1 MVKMLTLNLRYDEF
15 AKPDNMKQRN
25 RMLSFLVTIL
35 EVIILVAGIYLL
47 LRKLSLLEEDLMPA
61 ESQRTVT
68 SSLVFLVAINLL
80 TKLIKWWYR
89 QRGFARRRG
98 VKNFIFG
105 VENIRKLLLVA
116 LFLFTVLSLM
126 GVEPIKL
133 LTSLSIV
140 AAAIAIISKEFV
152 NDLIVGMYY
161 SFSDVFEA
169 GDYVKFHGYKGRVVD
184 IGLLKVKIM
193 NDNDDL
199 VILPNGKVY
208 SEEIINYTRRD
219 VRLMSIDF
227 EMDIKL
233 VKNINS
239 LEKELIE
246 AVADYAE
253 HIEPKSYNLKILE
266 VKKDLLELKFQ
277 YQLIGGKSTF
287 QREIKRKTVRAVFSY
302 VTQQQEM
309 GAGESKEPAAR
320 EESGSEK
327 S

>member
-1 MVKMLTLNLRYDEF
+1 
-15 AKPDNMKQRN
+15 MKKRSPVFN
-25 RMLSFLVTIL
+25 ILVIL
-35 EVIILVAGIYLL
+35 LELIVLVAGSFLL
-47 LRKLSLLEEDLMPA
+47 IRKILILNKGIVTDQ
-61 ESQRTVT
+61 SQRTILT
-68 SSLVFLVAINLL
+68 FFVFLVAINLA
-80 TKLIKWWYR
+80 TRLIKWWYR
-89 QRGFARRRG
+89 QRGYSHRRG

-105 VENIRKLLLVA
+105 VENIRKLLLTA
-116 LFLFTVLSLM
+116 LGIFTFFSLL
-126 GVEPIKL
+126 GVEFGRL
-133 LTSLSIV
+133 FTSLSIV

-161 SFSDVFEA
+161 SFSDIFEA

-184 IGLLKVKIM
+184 IGLVKVKIM

-233 VKNINS
+233 VKEIET

-246 AVADYAE
+246 AVSEYAK
-253 HIEPKSYNLKILE
+253 HIEPESYNLKILE

-277 YQLIGGKSTF
+277 FRLILEASEVRQK
-287 QREIKRKTVRAVFSY
+287 IKRKTVRAVFSY
-302 VTQQQEM
+302 VTSHQV
-309 GAGESKEPAAR
+309 P
-320 EESGSEK
+320 
-327 S
+327 

>member
-1 MVKMLTLNLRYDEF
+1 
-15 AKPDNMKQRN
+15 MKQRS
-25 RMLSFLVTIL
+25 RLLSYLVTLL
-35 EVIILVAGIYLL
+35 EAIALLAGLYLL
-47 LRKLSLLEEDLMPA
+47 LRQILLVDETLVSA
-61 ESQRTVT
+61 NNQRTVV
-68 SSLVFLVAINLL
+68 SALVFLTAINLL
-80 TKLIKWWYR
+80 AKLIKWWYR
-89 QRGFARRRG
+89 QRGYARRRG
-98 VKNFIFG
+98 VKNFVFG
-105 VENIRKLLLVA
+105 VENIRKLLLTG
-116 LFLFTVLSLM
+116 LFLFTFLSLM
-126 GVEPIKL
+126 GVEPLKL

-193 NDNDDL
+193 NDNDDI

-233 VKNINS
+233 VKNIDT
-239 LEKELIE
+239 LEQELIA

-253 HIEPKSYNLKILE
+253 HIESASYNLKILE

-277 YQLIGGKSTF
+277 YQLVGARSTF
-287 QREIKRKTVRAVFSY
+287 QRDIKRKTVRAVFSY
-302 VTQQQEM
+302 VTLQQEM
-309 GAGESKEPAAR
+309 GGTESVGPDIKE
-320 EESGSEK
+320 
-327 S
+327 

>member
-1 MVKMLTLNLRYDEF
+1 MKKRSSVFNILAILLELMVLVGG
-15 AKPDNMKQRN
+15 
-25 RMLSFLVTIL
+25 SFLLIRKIL
-35 EVIILVAGIYLL
+35 ILNNETVA
-47 LRKLSLLEEDLMPA
+47 DQN
-61 ESQRTVT
+61 QRTFLT
-68 SSLVFLVAINLL
+68 FFVFLVAINLA
-80 TKLIKWWYR
+80 TRLIKWWYR
-89 QRGFARRRG
+89 QRGYSRRRG

-105 VENIRKLLLVA
+105 VENIRKLLLTA
-116 LFLFTVLSLM
+116 LGVFTFFSLL
-126 GVEPIKL
+126 GVEFGRL
-133 LTSLSIV
+133 FTSLSIV

-161 SFSDVFEA
+161 SFSDIFEA

-184 IGLLKVKIM
+184 IGLVKVKIM

-233 VKNINS
+233 VKEVEV

-246 AVADYAE
+246 AVSEYAE
-253 HIEPKSYNLKILE
+253 HIEPESYNLKILE

-277 YQLIGGKSTF
+277 FRLILEASEVRQK
-287 QREIKRKTVRAVFSY
+287 IKRKTVRAVFSY
-302 VTQQQEM
+302 VTSHQV
-309 GAGESKEPAAR
+309 P
-320 EESGSEK
+320 
-327 S
+327 

>member
-1 MVKMLTLNLRYDEF
+1 
-15 AKPDNMKQRN
+15 
-25 RMLSFLVTIL
+25 MLSFLITLL
-35 EVIILVAGIYLL
+35 EVVIFVVGFLLL
-47 LRKLSLLEEDLMPA
+47 LRKVLPVEEILVS
-61 ESQRTVT
+61 EHSQRTII
-68 SSLVFLVAINLL
+68 SFLVFLAAINLL
-80 TKLIKWWYR
+80 AKLIKWWYR

-98 VKNFIFG
+98 VKNFVFG
-105 VENIRKLLLVA
+105 VENIRKLLLIG

-126 GVEPIKL
+126 GVEPIQL

-219 VRLMSIDF
+219 VGLMSIDF
-227 EMDIKL
+227 EIDIRM
-233 VKNINS
+233 VKDIDS
-239 LEKELIE
+239 LEGELIE

-253 HIEPKSYNLKILE
+253 YIEPQSYNLKILE

-277 YQLIGGKSTF
+277 YQLVGGKSTF
-287 QREIKRKTVRAVFSY
+287 QRQIKRKTVRAVFSY
-302 VTQQQEM
+302 VTLQQEV
-309 GAGESKEPAAR
+309 GGEVAPPTFPGPAAAPKK
-320 EESGSEK
+320 ENE
-327 S
+327 

>member
-1 MVKMLTLNLRYDEF
+1 
-15 AKPDNMKQRN
+15 MKQRN
-25 RMLSFLVTIL
+25 RMLALLVTLL
-35 EVIILVAGIYLL
+35 EVAAFVIG
-47 LRKLSLLEEDLMPA
+47 
-61 ESQRTVT
+61 
-68 SSLVFLVAINLL
+68 VFLLFRKVLQVDESLISAHSLRTIISAMVFLTAINLL
-80 TKLIKWWYR
+80 AKLIKWWYR

-98 VKNFIFG
+98 VKNFVFG
-105 VENIRKLLLVA
+105 VENIRKLLLIG
-116 LFLFTVLSLM
+116 LFLFTFSSLM
-126 GVEPIKL
+126 GVDPIQL

-227 EMDIKL
+227 EIDIKM
-233 VKNINS
+233 VKDIDS
-239 LEKELIE
+239 LELELIQ

-253 HIEPKSYNLKILE
+253 YIEPDSYNLKILE
-266 VKKDLLELKFQ
+266 VRKDLLELKFQ

-302 VTQQQEM
+302 VTLQQELVLPTSP
-309 GAGESKEPAAR
+309 APAAAP
-320 EESGSEK
+320 EK
-327 S
+327 

>member
-1 MVKMLTLNLRYDEF
+1 MLAL
-15 AKPDNMKQRN
+15 
-25 RMLSFLVTIL
+25 LVTLL
-35 EVIILVAGIYLL
+35 EVAAFVIG
-47 LRKLSLLEEDLMPA
+47 
-61 ESQRTVT
+61 
-68 SSLVFLVAINLL
+68 VFLLFRKVLQVDESLISAHSLRTIISAMVFLTAINLL
-80 TKLIKWWYR
+80 AKLIKWWYR

-98 VKNFIFG
+98 VKNFVFG
-105 VENIRKLLLVA
+105 VENIRKLLLIG
-116 LFLFTVLSLM
+116 LFLFTFSSLM
-126 GVEPIKL
+126 GVDPIQL

-227 EMDIKL
+227 EIDIKM
-233 VKNINS
+233 VKDIDS
-239 LEKELIE
+239 LELELIQ

-253 HIEPKSYNLKILE
+253 YIEPDSYNLKILE
-266 VKKDLLELKFQ
+266 VRKDLLELKFQ

-302 VTQQQEM
+302 VTLQQELVLPTSP
-309 GAGESKEPAAR
+309 APAAAP
-320 EESGSEK
+320 EK
-327 S
+327 

>member
-1 MVKMLTLNLRYDEF
+1 
-15 AKPDNMKQRN
+15 MKKRSPVFN
-25 RMLSFLVTIL
+25 FL
-35 EVIILVAGIYLL
+35 VIILELAVLAGCAYLL
-47 LRKLSLLEEDLMPA
+47 IQNILIFKTETIT
-61 ESQRTVT
+61 ESNQRTLALFFVL
-68 SSLVFLVAINLL
+68 LVGINLATRL
-80 TKLIKWWYR
+80 VKWWYR
-89 QRGFARRRG
+89 QRGYSRRRG
-98 VKNFIFG
+98 VKNFVFG

-116 LFLFTVLSLM
+116 LGIFTFFSLL
-126 GVEPIKL
+126 GVEFSSL
-133 LTSLSIV
+133 FTSLSIV

-161 SFSDVFEA
+161 SFSDTFEA

-233 VKNINS
+233 VRQIDA
-239 LEKELIE
+239 LEKELIN
-246 AVADYAE
+246 AVSEYAE
-253 HIEPKSYNLKILE
+253 HIEPRSYNLKIRE

-277 YQLIGGKSTF
+277 YRLIQEASEVRQK
-287 QREIKRKTVRAVFSY
+287 IKRSTVRAVFSY
-302 VTQQQEM
+302 VTTHQQQPE
-309 GAGESKEPAAR
+309 A
-320 EESGSEK
+320 
-327 S
+327 